1 MKKVIIEDIRK
12 QDFHYAEA
20 IKTLQTNIQFAGKNT
35 KVVMITSCFPNEGKS
50 DIALSLAKEMAA
62 SGKRVLLLDADIRK
76 SSFISRFKIQEKV
89 YGLSQYL
96 SGQITPQDLIYMT
109 NYHNMNMIFSGP
121 TAPNPTN
128 LLGDEIFAMMMD
140 TLRQHYDYIFV
151 DTPPIS
157 SVIDAAIVAQRCD
170 GAIMVVESEAV
181 SYRAVQKA
189 LAQIEKSGCNILGGV
204 LNKVDAKKNKYYSSY
219 YSKKYG
225 EYYKK
230 SEEYMKNQE

>member
-62 SGKRVLLLDADIRK
+62 AGKRVLLLDADIRK
-76 SSFISRFKIQEKV
+76 SSFVSRFRIQEKV
-89 YGLSQYL
+89 CGLSQYL

-121 TAPNPTN
+121 SAPNPTN
-128 LLGDEIFAMMMD
+128 LLGDEVFAMMMD

-189 LAQIEKSGCNILGGV
+189 LAQIEKSGCSILGGV
-204 LNKVDAKKNKYYSSY
+204 LNKVDTKRNKYYASY
-219 YSKKYG
+219 YNKKYG

-230 SEEYMKNQE
+230 SEEYMKN

>member
-76 SSFISRFKIQEKV
+76 SSFISRFRIQEKV

-157 SVIDAAIVAQRCD
+157 SVIDAAVVAQRCD

-189 LAQIEKSGCNILGGV
+189 LAQIEKSGCSILGGV
-204 LNKVDAKKNKYYSSY
+204 LNKVDTKRNKYYSSY
-219 YSKKYG
+219 YNKKYG

-230 SEEYMKNQE
+230 SEEYMKN

>member
-50 DIALSLAKEMAA
+50 DITLSLAKEMAA

-76 SSFISRFKIQEKV
+76 SSFILRFRIQEKV

-121 TAPNPTN
+121 SAPNPTN
-128 LLGDEIFAMMMD
+128 LLGDEVFAMMMD

-157 SVIDAAIVAQRCD
+157 SVIDAAVVAQRCD

-204 LNKVDAKKNKYYSSY
+204 LNKVDTKRNKYYSSY
-219 YSKKYG
+219 YNKKYG

-230 SEEYMKNQE
+230 SEEYMKN

>member
-1 MKKVIIEDIRK
+1 
-12 QDFHYAEA
+12 
-20 IKTLQTNIQFAGKNT
+20 
-35 KVVMITSCFPNEGKS
+35 
-50 DIALSLAKEMAA
+50 
-62 SGKRVLLLDADIRK
+62 
-76 SSFISRFKIQEKV
+76 
-89 YGLSQYL
+89 
-96 SGQITPQDLIYMT
+96 
-109 NYHNMNMIFSGP
+109 
-121 TAPNPTN
+121 
-128 LLGDEIFAMMMD
+128 MMMD

-204 LNKVDAKKNKYYSSY
+204 LNKVDTKRNKYYSSY
-219 YSKKYG
+219 YNKKYG

-230 SEEYMKNQE
+230 SEEYMKN

>member
-50 DIALSLAKEMAA
+50 DITLSLAKEMAA

-76 SSFISRFKIQEKV
+76 SSFISRFRIQEKV

-121 TAPNPTN
+121 SAPNPTN
-128 LLGDEIFAMMMD
+128 LLGDEVFAMMMD

-157 SVIDAAIVAQRCD
+157 SVIDAAVVAQRCD

-204 LNKVDAKKNKYYSSY
+204 LNKVDTKRNKYYSSY
-219 YSKKYG
+219 YNKKYG

-230 SEEYMKNQE
+230 SEEYMKN

>member
-76 SSFISRFKIQEKV
+76 SSFVSRFRIQEKV

-189 LAQIEKSGCNILGGV
+189 LAQIEKSGCSILGGV
-204 LNKVDAKKNKYYSSY
+204 LNKVDTKRNKYYSSY
-219 YSKKYG
+219 YHKKYG

>member
-76 SSFISRFKIQEKV
+76 SSFISRFRIQEKV

-189 LAQIEKSGCNILGGV
+189 LAQIEKSGCSILGGV
-204 LNKVDAKKNKYYSSY
+204 LNKVDTKRNKYYSSY
-219 YSKKYG
+219 YNKKYG

-230 SEEYMKNQE
+230 SEEYMKN

>member
-76 SSFISRFKIQEKV
+76 SSFVSRFRIQEKV

-128 LLGDEIFAMMMD
+128 LLGDEVFAMMMD

-157 SVIDAAIVAQRCD
+157 SVIDAAVVAQRCD

-189 LAQIEKSGCNILGGV
+189 LAQIEKSGCSILGGV
-204 LNKVDAKKNKYYSSY
+204 LNKVDTKRNKYYSSY
-219 YSKKYG
+219 YNKKYG

-230 SEEYMKNQE
+230 SEEYMKN

>member
-76 SSFISRFKIQEKV
+76 SSFVSRFRIQEKV

-121 TAPNPTN
+121 SAPNPTN
-128 LLGDEIFAMMMD
+128 LLGDEVFAMMMD

-189 LAQIEKSGCNILGGV
+189 LAQIEKSGCSILGGV
-204 LNKVDAKKNKYYSSY
+204 LNKVDTKRNKYYSSY
-219 YSKKYG
+219 YNKKYG

-230 SEEYMKNQE
+230 SEEYMKN

>member
-62 SGKRVLLLDADIRK
+62 AGKRVLLLDADIRK
-76 SSFISRFKIQEKV
+76 SSFVSRFRIQEKV
-89 YGLSQYL
+89 CGLSQYL

-121 TAPNPTN
+121 SAPNPTN
-128 LLGDEIFAMMMD
+128 LLGDEVFAMMMD

-189 LAQIEKSGCNILGGV
+189 LAQIEKSGCSILGGV
-204 LNKVDAKKNKYYSSY
+204 LNKVDTKRNKYYSSY
-219 YSKKYG
+219 YNKKYG

-230 SEEYMKNQE
+230 SEEYMKN

>member
-109 NYHNMNMIFSGP
+109 NYHNMNMIFSGQ

-219 YSKKYG
+219 YGKKYG

>member
-50 DIALSLAKEMAA
+50 DIALSLAKEMAT

-76 SSFISRFKIQEKV
+76 SSFISRFRIQEKV

-121 TAPNPTN
+121 SAPNPTN
-128 LLGDEIFAMMMD
+128 LLGDEVFAMMMD

-189 LAQIEKSGCNILGGV
+189 LAQIEKSGCSILGGV
-204 LNKVDAKKNKYYSSY
+204 LNKVDTKRNKYYSSY
-219 YSKKYG
+219 YYKKYG

>member
-76 SSFISRFKIQEKV
+76 SSFISRFRIQEKV

-140 TLRQHYDYIFV
+140 TLRQHYDYILV

-157 SVIDAAIVAQRCD
+157 SVIDAAVVAQRCD

-181 SYRAVQKA
+181 SYRVVQKA
-189 LAQIEKSGCNILGGV
+189 LAQIEKSGCSILGGV
-204 LNKVDAKKNKYYSSY
+204 LNKVDTKRNKYYSSY
-219 YSKKYG
+219 YNKKYG

-230 SEEYMKNQE
+230 SEEYMKN